1 MGDGYLPQMNAH
13 VGTMVDRNER
23 NSARRRQATVVA
35 AARVVSIDYRSI
47 VERAV
52 AGLNRNTPDGRREV
66 YAQARAVV
74 QRHLQLMRL
83 PDPIVEIE
91 RLALDLTIR
100 KIEEQ
105 VRAQQSVE
113 DALRDGTVTSGPTAG
128 TVPEVLASLAK
139 ALAQVV
145 QAFAS
150 LLVALVAF
158 PLRMMLRPLAS
169 PVGLAAVLPIA
180 AMAIFVAFFVD
191 YNTAYRSLADGPAA
205 RWLSRLE
212 LSQAV
217 PIARTAS
224 PERLQAPLEPPSNA
238 STAAPPPLAASA
250 TYRGATRVRPVR
262 AEFAAAPA
270 VRATDSVESFL
281 QPKSTAPQV
290 GSTLDRPPGWLADYS
305 GVANTASTPSSTA
318 TEPMPSE
325 ALAARSAAPVAPPVT
340 SAARFEAEA
349 AAPQGPEAVQEE
361 ARSDAIASPPDG
373 SAAPTAPAAEPETA
387 PSAPEAPVAPAAF
400 APAPPADP
408 KVAALMDS
416 GRQAASTGDLERAIR
431 DFSEAIKIDPKYPYG
446 YSERGQALF
455 KKGETERAIADYTAA
470 IQRDPQHGAALRARA
485 MAYLRRGTPDPAL
498 ADLTRAI
505 QLADGKPS
513 RLTPIELFEA
523 RRTRASLY
531 GAKQQYEQA
540 IADCTAIIDAYANDP
555 ALAEALKNNYRDAG
569 AADVMA
575 AVYRQR
581 ATAYMQAPAVS
592 GGWKRR
598 LNMDRAAADLS
609 AAIPLS
615 NDRGFSAFVQRAK
628 LNETLDQQ
636 SEAIADLKT
645 ALGIRPDSEEARS
658 GLRRLGVTPPPLPNA
673 APGQAIPTPRP
684 RPVPPPL
691 PLLPTAG

>member
-52 AGLNRNTPDGRREV
+52 AGLDRNTPDGRREV

-74 QRHLQLMRL
+74 QRHLHLMRL
-83 PDPIVEIE
+83 PDPIVELE
-91 RLALDLTIR
+91 KLALDLTIR

-113 DALRDGTVTSGPTAG
+113 DAFRDVTTTRWPAAG
-128 TVPEVLASLAK
+128 TVPQALASLAK
-139 ALAQVV
+139 ALAEV
-145 QAFAS
+145 AWTFAS
-150 LLVALVAF
+150 LILVVCWRSVVSAFLIVAF

-212 LSQAV
+212 FSQVV

-238 STAAPPPLAASA
+238 GTAPPPPLAASA

-270 VRATDSVESFL
+270 VRATDSVEPFM
-281 QPKSTAPQV
+281 QPKSTAPQA

-325 ALAARSAAPVAPPVT
+325 ALAARS
-340 SAARFEAEA
+340 EAEA
-349 AAPQGPEAVQEE
+349 AAPQGPEAVKEE

-373 SAAPTAPAAEPETA
+373 SAAPPAPAAEAEAA

-408 KVAALMDS
+408 KVAALMHS

-431 DFSEAIKIDPKYPYG
+431 DFSEAIKIDPKYAYG
-446 YSERGQALF
+446 YSDRGQALF
-455 KKGETERAIADYTAA
+455 KKGETDRAITDFTAA

-498 ADLTRAI
+498 ADLTQAI
-505 QLADGKPS
+505 RLAEGKPS
-513 RLTPIELFEA
+513 RLAPIELFEA

-540 IADCTAIIDAYANDP
+540 IADSTAIIDAYANDP
-555 ALAEALKNNYRDAG
+555 ALAEALKSNYRDAG
-569 AADVMA
+569 AADVVA

-581 ATAYMQAPAVS
+581 AKAYMQTPAVS

-598 LNMDRAAADLS
+598 LNLDRAAADLS
-609 AAIPLS
+609 AAMPLS
-615 NDRGFSAFVQRAK
+615 SDRGFAALVERAQ
-628 LNETLDQQ
+628 LNEALGQDDQ
-636 SEAIADLKT
+636 AIADLKT
-645 ALGIRPDSEEARS
+645 ALGIKPDSEEARS

-684 RPVPPPL
+684 RPAPPL